1 MSEGL
6 SSSEQFPLAGFN
18 SATAKP
24 DGATTSDSTAAAGR
38 DTALE
43 PRHAGHFSIVSSD
56 SQSVHAMQ
64 GQDVEAEG
72 RPPYIHVGLPLF
84 VPLLLG
90 AMTLWFLAMRGPFF
104 SCVFRTNGC
113 ILQGNDCGRPW
124 RLNR

>member
-43 PRHAGHFSIVSSD
+43 PRHAGHFSIASSD

-72 RPPYIHVGLPLF
+72 RPPYIHVGLPFF
-84 VPLLLG
+84 VPLLFE
-90 AMTLWFLAMRGPFF
+90 AMTLWF
-104 SCVFRTNGC
+104 
-113 ILQGNDCGRPW
+113 ILGLLQ
-124 RLNR
+124 